1 MLTTG
6 EPRTV
11 FACPHSGTAM
21 PIAFQKMN
29 ANGDDFVIVSL
40 RGQGH
45 DPAHRVDRDLVRRIG
60 GRHRGVGSNPLAV
73 GSDCDDAAARVAFRN
88 PDGLA
93 LDTCGSATRGVA
105 WKKLMRGTGAASVV
119 LRTNRGRLH
128 CSHDTDGL
136 IEVEM
141 GAPRLGWQDVTV
153 RWNGTG
159 GVFLSGHV
167 TFGFNGAWL

>member
-1 MLTTG
+1 
-6 EPRTV
+6 
-11 FACPHSGTAM
+11 M
-21 PIAFQKMN
+21 PIAFQKTN
-29 ANGDDFVIVSL
+29 ANGDDFVVNL

-60 GRHRGVGSNPLAV
+60 GRHRGIGSNPLAV

-88 PDGLA
+88 PDGSA

-105 WKKLMRGTGAASVV
+105 LKLMRGTGAASVV
-119 LRTNRGRLH
+119 PCTNRGRLH
-128 CSHDTDGL
+128 CSQDTDGL

-141 GAPRLGWQDVTV
+141 GVPLLGWQDVTV

-159 GVFLSGHV
+159 SVFLSGHV